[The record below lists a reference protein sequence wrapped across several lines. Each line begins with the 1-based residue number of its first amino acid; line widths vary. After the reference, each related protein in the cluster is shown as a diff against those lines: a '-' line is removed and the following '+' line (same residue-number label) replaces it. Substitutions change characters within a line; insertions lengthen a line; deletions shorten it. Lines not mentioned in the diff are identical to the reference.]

1 MGSRRGPEQTIGQN
15 FKMKL
20 LLAFCLLGLAAGSE
34 DYKMFMKWAK
44 TKAMES
50 CWGEDNMKIYTV
62 NMKKAVAKCNQQDAP
77 ELDLPP
83 FRAINRLINN
93 IVGMANYKEDQH
105 GEIED
110 FKQFLQY
117 YEIAKM
123 MNKNNDHGNYG
134 NYNRDYSGPVDYSR
148 DVSYQPY
155 SQNHK
160 RDGDMGMEK
169 MKMMMMMMKMMDER
183 HGAMDM
189 DDYKKNDA
197 DYMFR
202 SGYKK
207 NTMEEMPSMLKFF
220 AKNKMDKYDQPRD
233 DYSSMESMFRSMG
246 KMRFKR
252 QADDSLALNDRLKE
266 KLEHMMNEHVEEISN
281 MTCVLREMN
290 VIDQNN
296 NIDVKAMKKDAQQY
310 KLPSAWFGERY
321 EEILDSCYQVAE
333 NLPAG
338 LQDKV
343 LPNNYNGPMRNLG
356 KIKSF
361 MNCCKSAKMKLC
373 MYQDTKKKIETNFG
387 PVDQLLEGVN
397 NQITEEQVFYMV
409 NELLQ
414 GDDDQFM

>member
-1 MGSRRGPEQTIGQN
+1 MGSRRGPEQTSGQN

-20 LLAFCLLGLAAGSE
+20 LLTLCLLGLAAGSE

-93 IVGMANYKEDQH
+93 LVGMANYKEDQH

-123 MNKNNDHGNYG
+123 MNKDHDG
-134 NYNRDYSGPVDYSR
+134 NYNRHI
-148 DVSYQPY
+148 SYKPY

-160 RDGDMGMEK
+160 EVDINMRDGDMGMEK
-169 MKMMMMMMKMMDER
+169 MKMMMMMMKMMDGRR
-183 HGAMDM
+183 HGDMDM
-189 DDYKKNDA
+189 DDYKKHDDMSA
-197 DYMFR
+197 DMFR

-207 NTMEEMPSMLKFF
+207 NTFEDMPSMLRLF
-220 AKNKMDKYDQPRD
+220 AKNKMDNDSPI
-233 DYSSMESMFRSMG
+233 ESMFRSMG

-310 KLPSAWFGERY
+310 KLPSAWFGDRY
-321 EEILDSCYQVAE
+321 EEILDSCYEVAE
-333 NLPAG
+333 NMPAG
-338 LQDKV
+338 LQ
-343 LPNNYNGPMRNLG
+343 
-356 KIKSF
+356 
-361 MNCCKSAKMKLC
+361 
-373 MYQDTKKKIETNFG
+373 
-387 PVDQLLEGVN
+387 
-397 NQITEEQVFYMV
+397 
-409 NELLQ
+409 
-414 GDDDQFM
+414 

>member
-1 MGSRRGPEQTIGQN
+1 MGSRRRPEQTIGQN

-50 CWGEDNMKIYTV
+50 CWGEDNMKIHTV
-62 NMKKAVAKCNQQDAP
+62 TMKKAVAKCQQQDVP

-93 IVGMANYKEDQH
+93 MVSMAGDKEDEHHEMKYFMKSFRYMQM
-105 GEIED
+105 
-110 FKQFLQY
+110 K
-117 YEIAKM
+117 KM
-123 MNKNNDHGNYG
+123 MNNKNNNDHGNMDMQ
-134 NYNRDYSGPVDYSR
+134 NYKRNDDMSSMFKQMGF
-148 DVSYQPY
+148 
-155 SQNHK
+155 QN
-160 RDGDMGMEK
+160 K
-169 MKMMMMMMKMMDER
+169 MKTR
-183 HGAMDM
+183 N
-189 DDYKKNDA
+189 DDFSLD
-197 DYMFR
+197 
-202 SGYKK
+202 
-207 NTMEEMPSMLKFF
+207 
-220 AKNKMDKYDQPRD
+220 
-233 DYSSMESMFRSMG
+233 SMFRSMG
-246 KMRFKR
+246 QMRFKR

-266 KLEHMMNEHVEEISN
+266 KLEHMMKEHVEEVSN

-296 NIDVKAMKKDAQQY
+296 NIDISAMKKDAKQY

-321 EEILDSCYQVAE
+321 EEILDSCYEVAE

-373 MYQDTKKKIETNFG
+373 MYQDTKKKIEANFG
-387 PVDQLLEGVN
+387 PLEELLEGFN
-397 NQITEEQVFYMV
+397 NQLTEEQVFFMV

-414 GDDDQFM
+414 GPEEEFM